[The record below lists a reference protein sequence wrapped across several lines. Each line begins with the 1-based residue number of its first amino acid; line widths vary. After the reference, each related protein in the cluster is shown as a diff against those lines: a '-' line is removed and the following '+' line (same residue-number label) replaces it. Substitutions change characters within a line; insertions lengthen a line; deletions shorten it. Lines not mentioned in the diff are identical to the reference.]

1 MKHILCYGDSNTWGF
16 QPGFGGRYPR
26 QRRWTGVAEGLL
38 GDGYVLLEN
47 GLNGRT
53 TDFDDP
59 GAALSEWLKG
69 FAYAMVSQKPIDLL
83 ILMLGTNDLK
93 FTTAEGSRDGLASI
107 LEEALHPEIHF
118 PSGSSPGLHR
128 ETAGPAALPHPDAAG
143 TVFDRPCGGPKDSA
157 GGVRALRAP
166 LPGAG
171 GGAGRGLPGRGGIR
185 RTLPAER
192 GPHGAG
198 GPRGPGPGRGG
209 EGPGYLCRGGV
220 RDALRRDQ
228 ELRHWPTAKASG

>member
-59 GAALSEWLKG
+59 ELPYRNGRKG

-118 PSGSSPGLHR
+118 PSGSTPVYTGKPRVLLLSPIR
-128 ETAGPAALPHPDAAG
+128 MRPG
-143 TVFDRPCGGPKDSA
+143 TVFDRPCGGPKDPAAESA
-157 GGVRALRAP
+157 RFAPLFRALAEERGVDFLDAAAFAGPSRLDGVHMGPEAHEALGRAVADKVRAIF
-166 LPGAG
+166 AG
-171 GGAGRGLPGRGGIR
+171 EA
-185 RTLPAER
+185 
-192 GPHGAG
+192 
-198 GPRGPGPGRGG
+198 
-209 EGPGYLCRGGV
+209 
-220 RDALRRDQ
+220 
-228 ELRHWPTAKASG
+228 

>member
-59 GAALSEWLKG
+59 ELPYRNGRKG

-83 ILMLGTNDLK
+83 LLMLGTNDLK

-118 PSGSSPGLHR
+118 PSGSSPVYTGKPRVLLLSPIR
-128 ETAGPAALPHPDAAG
+128 MRPG
-143 TVFDRPCGGPKDSA
+143 TVFDRPCGGPKDPAAESE
-157 GGVRALRAP
+157 RFAP
-166 LPGAG
+166 LFRRWRRRRAWTSWTRRNSPDPPGWTGSTWGRRPTRPWAG
-171 GGAGRGLPGRGGIR
+171 PWRRRSGPSLPGRR
-185 RTLPAER
+185 ER
-192 GPHGAG
+192 CITA
-198 GPRGPGPGRGG
+198 RSKT
-209 EGPGYLCRGGV
+209 
-220 RDALRRDQ
+220 ATS
-228 ELRHWPTAKASG
+228 PTARASG